1 MKESRA
7 RARVDDMTPRLL
19 EAMPS
24 ATTRE
29 LRLEIRRGDA
39 ALDLLGRPEFR
50 EAWHSLH
57 QACPWATAFQDAPF
71 ADVWYRS
78 YRTRFAPVVVAG
90 WSDATLA
97 GLLLLAVSHDGTTL
111 CHVGAHHAEYQV
123 WLSTDHR
130 FVCAALDALADT
142 FPGRGLQLLFVP
154 PGVEFAP
161 PDRWRS
167 RCFRRP
173 ISAPYLATNPA
184 DAVRSS
190 LRKKSNKSKL
200 GRLTRRGKFSF
211 ERVCDDAAFAALLD
225 EIVPLY
231 ELRQG
236 AAHDA
241 LPFRHDDL
249 KRAFYLALQRETDLL
264 HVTVM
269 RVEDELIA
277 AHIGMRSRNTVL
289 AGMMAQSPRYA
300 KQSAG
305 KFLFFELA
313 LLLEQEGLDALDL
326 TPGGEY
332 KDRFATHFEEASTIT
347 VLFSHSAAWRHR
359 QRRRLID
366 AVKRRGVSTESV
378 KRLIRATRHTVS
390 HLRPADLPVK
400 VARRVK
406 RAVWDDVELRIYRFG
421 GSPGMHPESLR
432 LARDRFDDLAC
443 YSPAERWQP
452 TTTAFL
458 QSAMERLE
466 NGEHCYTYVENGVLA
481 HYGWLVD
488 RQESAFMEEVH
499 LPWQLPPG
507 SAVLYGFYT
516 HPRFRGRG
524 LYASALRRMTGDA
537 AAIPDLRDIYIGV
550 RADNGPSRRVIE
562 KVGFVYDR
570 SFYER
575 RRLASVRRWAGA
587 SGAAEGPPAQ
597 P

>member
-1 MKESRA
+1 MI
-7 RARVDDMTPRLL
+7 PRLL
-19 EAMPS
+19 EATTP
-24 ATTRE
+24 ATARA

-39 ALDLLGRPEFR
+39 ALDLLGRPGFLD
-50 EAWHSLH
+50 AWRALY

-90 WSDATLA
+90 WTDATLT
-97 GLLLLAVSHDGTTL
+97 GLLLLAVSHDGTAL

-123 WLSTDHR
+123 WLSTDDR
-130 FVCAALDALADT
+130 FVGAALDALADT

-154 PGVEFAP
+154 PGVAFTP
-161 PDRWRS
+161 PERWRS

-200 GRLTRRGKFSF
+200 GRLTRRGSFSF
-211 ERVCDDAAFAALLD
+211 ERVCDDDAFAALLD

-249 KRAFYLALQRETDLL
+249 KKAFYLAMQRETDLL

-277 AHIGMRSRNTVL
+277 AHIGLRSRNTVL

-305 KFLFFELA
+305 KLLFFELA
-313 LLLEQEGLDALDL
+313 LLLEREGVDALDL

-332 KDRFATHFEEASTIT
+332 KDRFATHFEEASTVTI
-347 VLFSHSAAWRHR
+347 LFSHSAAWRHR
-359 QRRRLID
+359 QQRRLID
-366 AVKRRGVSTESV
+366 AVKRRGVSTDSV
-378 KRLIRATRHTVS
+378 KRAIRAARHTVS
-390 HLRPADLPVK
+390 HLRPADLPLK

-406 RAVWDDVELRIYRFG
+406 RAVWDDVELRIYRLG
-421 GSPGMHPESLR
+421 RASVTHPESVS
-432 LARDRFDDLAC
+432 LARDRFEDLAC
-443 YSPAERWQP
+443 YAPAERWQP

-458 QSAMERLE
+458 RSAMERLE
-466 NGEHCYTYVENGVLA
+466 NGEHCYTYVEDGVLA
-481 HYGWLVD
+481 HYGWLAE
-488 RQESAFMEEVH
+488 RQESTFMEEVRQS
-499 LPWQLPPG
+499 WRLPPG

-524 LYASALRRMTGDA
+524 LYASALRRMIKDA
-537 AAIPDLRDIYIGV
+537 ATIPGLGEIYIGV

-562 KVGFVYDR
+562 KVGFLYDR
-570 SFYER
+570 SFYAR
-575 RRLASVRRWAGA
+575 RRLASVRRWPGA
-587 SGAAEGPPAQ
+587 SGAVDGATAQ

>member
-1 MKESRA
+1 
-7 RARVDDMTPRLL
+7 
-19 EAMPS
+19 MPS

-130 FVCAALDALADT
+130 FVGAALDALADT

-190 LRKKSNKSKL
+190 LRKKSNRGKL

-305 KFLFFELA
+305 KLLFFELA

-326 TPGGEY
+326 PPGGEY
-332 KDRFATHFEEASTIT
+332 KDRFATHFEEASTVT

-359 QRRRLID
+359 QQRRLID

-378 KRLIRATRHTVS
+378 KRLIRAAPHGLS
-390 HLRPADLPVK
+390 CGRPICLQ
-400 VARRVK
+400 VAGASRCGTTSSCG
-406 RAVWDDVELRIYRFG
+406 IYRFG
-421 GSPGMHPESLR
+421 GSRDAPRVPAPGGDSKT
-432 LARDRFDDLAC
+432 
-443 YSPAERWQP
+443 SPATRPPAGQP
-452 TTTAFL
+452 TTTATFL
-458 QSAMERLE
+458 RARWGWKTENTSTRRERRARALRLAGRSA
-466 NGEHCYTYVENGVLA
+466 
-481 HYGWLVD
+481 
-488 RQESAFMEEVH
+488 ESTFMEGSFAVALPRRSPVRLLH
-499 LPWQLPPG
+499 ASSLPWSRSLRLGPAAHDRRRRGDSGPQRHLHRGPRRQRALPAGHREGRFRVRSQLLRAAPARER
-507 SAVLYGFYT
+507 SAVG
-516 HPRFRGRG
+516 RRIRRGRG
-524 LYASALRRMTGDA
+524 PARTTLTLEN
-537 AAIPDLRDIYIGV
+537 RDGLCCAP
-550 RADNGPSRRVIE
+550 RDWR
-562 KVGFVYDR
+562 F
-570 SFYER
+570 
-575 RRLASVRRWAGA
+575 
-587 SGAAEGPPAQ
+587 
-597 P
+597 